1 MFVVFKSLCK
11 FFDETME
18 MFLFLATI
26 EHAKSMYMSNDNC
39 MHDTCT
45 DMRKERR
52 HSHAR
57 AF

>member
-26 EHAKSMYMSNDNC
+26 EHAKSMYMNI
-39 MHDTCT
+39 
-45 DMRKERR
+45 
-52 HSHAR
+52 
-57 AF
+57 